1 MKSNMIIDK
10 TIFYLDGLIV
20 TRYDITMSGE
30 LYTVCF
36 YMLSTPLDGYEQY
49 RCGVKMFKSRNSD
62 FKIGDYQWYI
72 KNVNELFDGTDI
84 FAIYEKQARHGYPD
98 DDLCGH
104 LLNAFNKTVDEDF
117 ITMSIYMT
125 MI

>member
-1 MKSNMIIDK
+1 MSMDR

-20 TRYDITMSGE
+20 TRYEITMSGE

-36 YMLSTPLDGYEQY
+36 YVLSTLNGYDQY
-49 RCGVKMFKSRNSD
+49 RCGVKIFKSRNSD
-62 FKIGDYQWYI
+62 FKIGDYYCI
-72 KNVNELFDGTDI
+72 RNMNELFDGIDI
-84 FAIYEKQARHGYPD
+84 FALYEKQARHGYPD
-98 DDLCGH
+98 DDLCGL
-104 LLNAFNKTVDEDF
+104 LLNNVFNKTDVDEDF